1 MRHIFL
7 MLLLLVSL
15 PVMAANE
22 QEARETEQRIEAL
35 KKEITGLQRGIERQR
50 TEQKELQQALRD
62 SEKQISD
69 VTGQLRSLNAEIDGL
84 GSDLDGLQ
92 DREAR
97 LEEQVTASA
106 ERVQEQLRAQ
116 YREGRQPQLQ
126 LMLTDR
132 DPARVERLIYYYDQL
147 NARLIEQMET
157 YRTQLEALNS
167 TRTQAAD
174 TSERMLAKREE
185 LQGQQEKLEAAR
197 QKRAENLASLKA
209 AVAKDQQRLS
219 GLKKDQSQLES
230 LLEQIRESI
239 RRSQMQTA
247 NQSFDKLKGKL
258 PWPVNGSLKRR
269 FGQKVNDLA
278 YEGVLIGASV
288 GREVHAVHSGRVVF
302 ADWLRGYG
310 LLLIIDHGG
319 GYMSLYGH
327 NESLLRET
335 GAWVNPGEVVAT
347 TGDSGGY
354 DETGLYF
361 AIRKGGRSIDPAPW
375 LADR

>member
-1 MRHIFL
+1 MRLILL
-7 MLLLLVSL
+7 MLVLLVSL
-15 PVMAANE
+15 PVMAASE
-22 QEARETEQRIEAL
+22 QEARETEKRIEAL
-35 KKEITGLQRGIERQR
+35 KAEIAGLQRGIERQR
-50 TEQKELQQALRD
+50 SEQRDLQQALRD
-62 SEKQISD
+62 SEKQISE
-69 VTGQLRSLNAEIDGL
+69 VTGQLRQLNAEIDGL
-84 GSDLDGLQ
+84 GTDLDGLEE
-92 DREAR
+92 REAK
-97 LEEQVTASA
+97 LQQQVEASA
-106 ERVQEQLRAQ
+106 GRVREQLRAQ

-147 NARLIEQMET
+147 NAQLIEQMET
-157 YRTQLEALNS
+157 YRTQLAALNA

-174 TSERMLAKREE
+174 TSAQLFAKREE
-185 LQGQQEKLEAAR
+185 LEAQQDKLESAR
-197 QKRAENLASLKA
+197 QQRQNNLSNLKA
-209 AVAKDQQRLS
+209 SVAKDQQRLS
-219 GLKKDQSQLES
+219 GLKQNQNQLQS
-230 LLEQIRESI
+230 LLEQIRASI
-239 RRSQMQTA
+239 RRSQLETA
-247 NQSFDKLKGKL
+247 NQDFDRLKGKL
-258 PWPVNGSLKRR
+258 PRPVNGSIKRR

-278 YEGVLIGASV
+278 YEGILIGAR
-288 GREVHAVHSGRVVF
+288 GGQEVHAVHSGRVVF

-335 GAWVNPGEVVAT
+335 GAWVRPGEVVAT
-347 TGDSGGY
+347 TGDSGGS

>member
-1 MRHIFL
+1 MRLLLL
-7 MLLLLVSL
+7 MLVLLVSL
-15 PVMAANE
+15 PSMAASE
-22 QEARETEQRIEAL
+22 QEARETAKRIEAL
-35 KKEITGLQRGIERQR
+35 KDEIASVQRDIERQR
-50 TEQKELQQALRD
+50 SEQKELQQALRD
-62 SEKQISD
+62 SEKQISQ
-69 VTGQLRSLNAEIDGL
+69 VTGELRQLNNEIDGL
-84 GSDLDGLQ
+84 GTDLDGLEE
-92 DREAR
+92 REAE
-97 LEEQVTASA
+97 LERQVEASA
-106 ERVQEQLRAQ
+106 GRVQEQLRAQ

-147 NARLIEQMET
+147 NAQLIEQMQT
-157 YRTQLEALNS
+157 YRTQLEALNA
-167 TRTQAAD
+167 TRSQAAD
-174 TSERMLAKREE
+174 TSAALFAKREE
-185 LQGQQEKLEAAR
+185 LEAQQRNLESAR
-197 QKRAENLASLKA
+197 QQRENNLAKLKSA
-209 AVAKDQQRLS
+209 MAQDQQRLS
-219 GLKKDQSQLES
+219 GLKKDQAQLQN

-239 RRSQMQTA
+239 RRSQLETA
-247 NQSFDKLKGKL
+247 NQDFDQLKGKL
-258 PWPVNGSLKRR
+258 PWPVDGSIKRG

-278 YEGVLIGASV
+278 YEGVLIGART

-327 NESLLRET
+327 NESLLRDT
-335 GAWVNPGEVVAT
+335 GAWVRPGEVVAT